1 MGNIDIVT
9 KHYLEDSRIFAD
21 AFNYF
26 IYDGKPVIQPEQ
38 LRPLD
43 AVATATPDGET
54 PVQKTRDLLKCLVAM
69 EDDNR
74 AYAILGLEMCIRDRN
89 SGSVAGFTVDIND
102 GGYRLFNVL
111 LERNIRSN
119 KIEQHKKHQRGKDNS
134 SFCYVFIIHCCS
146 TPSTIKATSSVVS
159 CLPVSYTHLPKDAGN
174 FSSD

>member
-1 MGNIDIVT
+1 LYDPNQLDKGRIQMGNIDIVT

-69 EDDNR
+69 EDDN
-74 AYAILGLEMCIRDRN
+74 
-89 SGSVAGFTVDIND
+89 
-102 GGYRLFNVL
+102 
-111 LERNIRSN
+111 
-119 KIEQHKKHQRGKDNS
+119 
-134 SFCYVFIIHCCS
+134 FCANQW
-146 TPSTIKATSSVVS
+146 ATSR
-159 CLPVSYTHLPKDAGN
+159 T
-174 FSSD
+174 